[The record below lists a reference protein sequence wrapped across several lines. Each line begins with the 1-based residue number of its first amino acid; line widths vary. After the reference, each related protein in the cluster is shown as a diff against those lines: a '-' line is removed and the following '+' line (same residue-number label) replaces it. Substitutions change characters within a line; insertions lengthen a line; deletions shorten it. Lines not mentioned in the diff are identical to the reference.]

1 MKAVGVMKL
10 TAKNFLGLPDL
21 SWEPWD
27 VCLLTG
33 PNGSGKTSLLQALAF
48 LRNIYV
54 HSLPRAVGFLGGPRG
69 LKSQRATEADSVELA
84 LEVDGLRWELEIAA
98 HAGSVGEYPGERL
111 LVDGKTVVRRV
122 VGSRAWDVGEERFV
136 DSLDDEPRS
145 CLRMAWERSRNPR
158 WTPLINAL
166 KGMRIYNQKWSVP
179 RLWDAAMP
187 FNSDL
192 FLSNHGSNLFSVLHN
207 WRANPRLY
215 RDQYE
220 WVRRKA
226 QQAFGD
232 IFDDLAIVPNGD
244 VVSVTFFGPGGSDQ
258 GLPVRRAADGLI
270 VGLLHLAAIAGARDG
285 SLVVLDEMENQLHP
299 HAIRV
304 ILGGMREL
312 AETRDLTIILT
323 THSPVLMDEF
333 RGATDRFFVTEQGG
347 PRFPVP
353 LDELHDPRWLAQ
365 SSLGGL
371 YERLRIAAPI
381 IPKA

>member
-1 MKAVGVMKL
+1 MKL
-10 TAKNFLGLPDL
+10 TVKNFLGLPDL
-21 SWEPWD
+21 IWEPWD

-33 PNGSGKTSLLQALAF
+33 PNGSGKTSLLQAFAF
-48 LRNIYV
+48 LRGVYV
-54 HSLPRAVGFLGGPRG
+54 YSLPRAVRYLGGAHG
-69 LKSQRATEADSVELA
+69 LKSQRATEADAVELA
-84 LEVDGLRWELEIAA
+84 LEIDDLRWELEIAT

-111 LVDGKTVVRRV
+111 IVGGKTVVRRV
-122 VGSRAWDVGEERFV
+122 VGSKEWDVGDEHFV

-145 CLRMAWERSRNPR
+145 CLRMAWERARDPR
-158 WTPLINAL
+158 WKPIIDAL
-166 KGMRIYNQKWSVP
+166 TGMRIYNQKWSVP
-179 RLWDAAMP
+179 RLWDTALP
-187 FNSDL
+187 FNNDRV
-192 FLSNHGSNLFSVLHN
+192 LSNPGSNLFSVLHN

-226 QQAFGD
+226 CQAFGD
-232 IFDDLAIVPNGD
+232 IFDDLAIVPTGD
-244 VVSVTFFGPGGSDQ
+244 VVSVTFFGPGDADE

-285 SLVVLDEMENQLHP
+285 SLVALDEMENQLHP

-312 AETRDLTIILT
+312 AEARDLTVILT

-333 RGATDRFFVTEQGG
+333 SGATDRFFVTEQGG

-353 LDELHDPRWLAQ
+353 LDELHDPKWLAQ

-371 YERLRIAAPI
+371 YERLRIAAPVL
-381 IPKA
+381 P